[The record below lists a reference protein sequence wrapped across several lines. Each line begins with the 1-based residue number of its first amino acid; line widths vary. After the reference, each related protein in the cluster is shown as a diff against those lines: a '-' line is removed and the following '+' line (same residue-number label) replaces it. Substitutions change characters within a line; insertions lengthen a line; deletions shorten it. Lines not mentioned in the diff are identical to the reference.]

1 MNLVSGAVTFETTSR
16 NSRFVP
22 LSFLVPKVS
31 KSLDLRTVGSTLR
44 KLLLLF
50 RLNLLIVKTQVMEFQ
65 IRKHKISFSLK
76 WYWIVENDQLQY
88 TVKTFK
94 LFLMPKV
101 SKSLDLSTVGSTLRK
116 LLLLFRL
123 RLLIVETQVMEF
135 QIRKHEISFI
145 LNVWL

>member
-1 MNLVSGAVTFETTSR
+1 MKLLLETPGLILLV
-16 NSRFVP
+16 
-22 LSFLVPKVS
+22 FLVPKVS
-31 KSLDLRTVGSTLR
+31 KSLDVSTVGSTLQ

-50 RLNLLIVKTQVMEFQ
+50 RLHILIVQIQVMEFQ
-65 IRKHKISFSLK
+65 IGKHKISFSLK

-135 QIRKHEISFI
+135 QIRKHEISFS
-145 LNVWL
+145 LNVCI